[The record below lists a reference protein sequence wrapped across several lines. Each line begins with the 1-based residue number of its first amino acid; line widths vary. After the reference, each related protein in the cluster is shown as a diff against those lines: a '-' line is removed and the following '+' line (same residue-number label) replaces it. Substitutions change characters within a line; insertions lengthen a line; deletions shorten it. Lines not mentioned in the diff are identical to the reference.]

1 MNVFG
6 IGLPEMAVIAAV
18 ALLVFGPKRLPEFG
32 RTLGKTLKGFQSAS
46 KEFEREINKAMA
58 DPEPVGEK
66 TKVLEVIPDDESL
79 PPVSPSP
86 PAD

>member
-1 MNVFG
+1 
-6 IGLPEMAVIAAV
+6 
-18 ALLVFGPKRLPEFG
+18 
-32 RTLGKTLKGFQSAS
+32 
-46 KEFEREINKAMA
+46 MA

-66 TKVLEVIPDDESL
+66 PKVLEVIPDEESL